1 MHVRR
6 ALLLF
11 AIVLALAAV
20 AASVSNP
27 RHDTADSGQAE
38 PLAVPGESAEGRS
51 ANDER
56 AVEFSAARPRDHRV
70 QSGRAT
76 TVRVYVESAG
86 QVQIR
91 GLGQSAAADEVTPA
105 RFDLLPSRPGRYPVE
120 FTPAAG
126 DSPESVG
133 TLVAVQPKP

>member
-27 RHDTADSGQAE
+27 RDDSGDSDKAE
-38 PLAVPGESAEGRS
+38 PLSVPGASAE
-51 ANDER
+51 AR
-56 AVEFSAARPRDHRV
+56 AVESESAVDFNVDRPRTRRV
-70 QSGRAT
+70 ESGRAT
-76 TVRVYVESAG
+76 TVRVHVESAG

-91 GLGQSAAADEVTPA
+91 GLGQSSDADEVTPA

-120 FTPAAG
+120 FIPAAG
-126 DSPESVG
+126 DTPEPVG
-133 TLVAVQPKP
+133 TLVAVRPKS

>member
-27 RHDTADSGQAE
+27 RDDDGKSDTAGT
-38 PLAVPGESAEGRS
+38 LAVPGADAEARTVDGES
-51 ANDER
+51 
-56 AVEFSAARPRDHRV
+56 AVEFTVARPRVRRV
-70 QSGRAT
+70 VSGRAT
-76 TVRVYVESAG
+76 TVRVHVPSAG

-91 GLGQSAAADEVTPA
+91 GLGQTSDADEFTPA
-105 RFDLLPSRPGRYPVE
+105 RFDLLPSRPGRYPLE
-120 FTPAAG
+120 FIPAAG
-126 DSPESVG
+126 DNPEPVG
-133 TLVAVQPKP
+133 TLVAVRPKL